1 MWRLIALALVAMLTT
16 SCGESVVFED
26 LADGRCTSAQDKL
39 IEKHISGQIDALAKK
54 DWKLAYSFA
63 STNFQEKVSVDEF
76 IFIITAQYSML
87 IQNQG
92 YEFNKCAITG
102 GAIAQEVRIK
112 GSNQVYGLTY
122 QLSVTGSTLGIE
134 SAAFSEIEDPLNT

>member
-1 MWRLIALALVAMLTT
+1 
-16 SCGESVVFED
+16 
-26 LADGRCTSAQDKL
+26 
-39 IEKHISGQIDALAKK
+39 
-54 DWKLAYSFA
+54 
-63 STNFQEKVSVDEF
+63 
-76 IFIITAQYSML
+76 ML